1 MINLRIPTSAR
12 CRGLTVRRRGVRML
26 DENIPYVIAEY
37 KIICRTRK
45 IVDYDFVFML
55 SYFILPITPSLICKI
70 AVIMR
75 AKAVKTS
82 DPV

>member
-1 MINLRIPTSAR
+1 
-12 CRGLTVRRRGVRML
+12 ML

-55 SYFILPITPSLICKI
+55 SYFIFAHHTFINL
-70 AVIMR
+70 
-75 AKAVKTS
+75 
-82 DPV
+82 